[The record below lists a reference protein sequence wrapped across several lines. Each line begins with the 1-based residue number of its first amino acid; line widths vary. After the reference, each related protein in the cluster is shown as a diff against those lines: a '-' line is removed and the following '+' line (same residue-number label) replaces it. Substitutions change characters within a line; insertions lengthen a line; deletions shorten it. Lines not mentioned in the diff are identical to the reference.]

1 MNEQK
6 FYEKT
11 IKSDTIYDG
20 KILKLRVETV
30 ELENK
35 RYSKREI
42 VDHQKG
48 VGIIAFDGPDKI
60 WMVRQYRKAID
71 KVTLEIPAGLIDET
85 DASPL
90 DAMKRELNEE
100 GGYKAEYWEKV
111 SEFYT
116 SVGFCDEKIHLFY
129 CDTLSK
135 IEHKRPLDEDE
146 FLTADWYSLDELKNL
161 LSEGKIVDAKT
172 IYAITVWENMLLRNA
187 QSENKE

>member
-48 VGIIAFDGPDKI
+48 VGIIAFDGNDKI
-60 WMVRQYRKAID
+60 WMVKQYRKAID
-71 KVTLEIPAGLIDET
+71 KITLEIPAGLVDPGEMPIET
-85 DASPL
+85 A
-90 DAMKRELNEE
+90 KRELQEE
-100 GGYKAEYWEKV
+100 VGYLPETISYLFDMHA
-111 SEFYT
+111 SP
-116 SVGFCDEKIHLFY
+116 GFTNDK
-129 CDTLSK
+129 LSFFLAK
-135 IEHKRPLDEDE
+135 DLVKSSLEQDEDE
-146 FLTADWYSLDELKNL
+146 NVEACAIEIKELYKMVENG
-161 LSEGKIVDAKT
+161 EITDAKT
-172 IYAITVWENMLLRNA
+172 IIAILYCIKLLNEA
-187 QSENKE
+187 

>member
-48 VGIIAFDGPDKI
+48 VGIIAFDGNDKI
-60 WMVRQYRKAID
+60 WMVKQYRKAID
-71 KVTLEIPAGLIDET
+71 KITLEIPAGLVDPGEMPIET
-85 DASPL
+85 A
-90 DAMKRELNEE
+90 KRELQEE
-100 GGYKAEYWEKV
+100 VGYLPETISYLFDMHA
-111 SEFYT
+111 SP
-116 SVGFCDEKIHLFY
+116 GFTNDK
-129 CDTLSK
+129 LSFFLAK
-135 IEHKRPLDEDE
+135 DLVKSSLEQDEDE
-146 FLTADWYSLDELKNL
+146 NVEACAIEIKELYKMVENG
-161 LSEGKIVDAKT
+161 EITDAKT
-172 IYAITVWENMLLRNA
+172 IIAILYCI
-187 QSENKE
+187 KF

>member
-48 VGIIAFDGPDKI
+48 VGIIAFDGEDKI
-60 WMVRQYRKAID
+60 WMVKQYRKAID
-71 KVTLEIPAGLIDET
+71 KITLEIPAGLVDPGEMPIET
-85 DASPL
+85 A
-90 DAMKRELNEE
+90 KRELQEE
-100 GGYKAEYWEKV
+100 VGYFPETISYLFDMHA
-111 SEFYT
+111 SP
-116 SVGFCDEKIHLFY
+116 GFTNDK
-129 CDTLSK
+129 LSFFLAK
-135 IEHKRPLDEDE
+135 DLVKSSLDQDEDE
-146 FLTADWYSLDELKNL
+146 NVEALSIEIKELYKMVENG
-161 LSEGKIVDAKT
+161 EITDAKT
-172 IYAITVWENMLLRNA
+172 IIAILYCLKLLNEA
-187 QSENKE
+187 

>member
-48 VGIIAFDGPDKI
+48 VGIIAFDGNDKI
-60 WMVRQYRKAID
+60 WMVKQYRKAID
-71 KVTLEIPAGLIDET
+71 KITLEIPAGLVDPGEMPIET
-85 DASPL
+85 A
-90 DAMKRELNEE
+90 KRELQEE
-100 GGYKAEYWEKV
+100 VGYLPETISYLFDMHA
-111 SEFYT
+111 SP
-116 SVGFCDEKIHLFY
+116 GFTNDK
-129 CDTLSK
+129 LSFFLAK
-135 IEHKRPLDEDE
+135 DLVKSSLEQEEDE
-146 FLTADWYSLDELKNL
+146 NVEACALEVKELYKMVENG
-161 LSEGKIVDAKT
+161 EITDAKT
-172 IYAITVWENMLLRNA
+172 IIAILYCIKLLNEA
-187 QSENKE
+187 

>member
-48 VGIIAFDGPDKI
+48 VGIIAFDGNDKI
-60 WMVRQYRKAID
+60 WMVKQYRKAID
-71 KVTLEIPAGLIDET
+71 KIPLEIPAGLVDPGEMPIET
-85 DASPL
+85 A
-90 DAMKRELNEE
+90 KRELQEE
-100 GGYKAEYWEKV
+100 VGYLPETISYLFDMHA
-111 SEFYT
+111 SP
-116 SVGFCDEKIHLFY
+116 GFTNYK
-129 CDTLSK
+129 LSFFLAK
-135 IEHKRPLDEDE
+135 DLVKSSLEQDEDE
-146 FLTADWYSLDELKNL
+146 NVEACAIEIKELYKMVENG
-161 LSEGKIVDAKT
+161 EITDAKT
-172 IYAITVWENMLLRNA
+172 IIAILYCIKLLNEA
-187 QSENKE
+187 

>member
-48 VGIIAFDGPDKI
+48 VGIIAFDGNDKI
-60 WMVRQYRKAID
+60 WMVKQYRKAID
-71 KVTLEIPAGLIDET
+71 KITLEIPAGLVDPGEMPIET
-85 DASPL
+85 A
-90 DAMKRELNEE
+90 KRELQEE
-100 GGYKAEYWEKV
+100 VGYLPETISYLFDMHA
-111 SEFYT
+111 SP
-116 SVGFCDEKIHLFY
+116 GFTNDK
-129 CDTLSK
+129 LSFFLAK
-135 IEHKRPLDEDE
+135 DLVKSSLEQDEDE
-146 FLTADWYSLDELKNL
+146 NVEACAIEIKELYKMVENG
-161 LSEGKIVDAKT
+161 EIKDAKT
-172 IYAITVWENMLLRNA
+172 IIAILYCIKLLNEA
-187 QSENKE
+187 

>member
-48 VGIIAFDGPDKI
+48 VGIIAFDGEDKI
-60 WMVRQYRKAID
+60 WMVKQYRKAID
-71 KVTLEIPAGLIDET
+71 KITLEIPAGLVDPGEMPIET
-85 DASPL
+85 A
-90 DAMKRELNEE
+90 KRELQEE
-100 GGYKAEYWEKV
+100 VGYFPETISYLFDMHA
-111 SEFYT
+111 SP
-116 SVGFCDEKIHLFY
+116 GFTNDK
-129 CDTLSK
+129 LSFFLAK
-135 IEHKRPLDEDE
+135 DLVKSSLDQDEDE
-146 FLTADWYSLDELKNL
+146 NVEAFSIEIKELYKMVENG
-161 LSEGKIVDAKT
+161 EITDAKT
-172 IYAITVWENMLLRNA
+172 IIAILYCIKLLNEA
-187 QSENKE
+187 